1 MQPRAGSGEARCQA
15 GAAPPS
21 RRHPAGQRP
30 LLLCPRPSH
39 PRVSLSL
46 WPSPCLL
53 PSWAP
58 LPAGP
63 RMLPLRVA
71 ASGRKQP
78 LLPLGRDVMFKQLR
92 FELLL
97 SVCLWPR
104 LCLSRTKT
112 CYLVGAGA
120 GLRQMPRRHWFLSR
134 VSGARILASSENQGL
149 LSNPLSAGTWRSSFP
164 VLSMRVTSSEKSL
177 SQMGSLF
184 PLHSTRR
191 DGLTSLFP
199 FQETETQRG

>member
-1 MQPRAGSGEARCQA
+1 MSGWGCPTIT
-15 GAAPPS
+15 GAPCWPAPT
-21 RRHPAGQRP
+21 A
-30 LLLCPRPSH
+30 
-39 PRVSLSL
+39 SLSTPL
-46 WPSPCLL
+46 PPPCQPFPVALPVPAALLGPSPCR
-53 PSWAP
+53 AK
-58 LPAGP
+58 G
-63 RMLPLRVA
+63 
-71 ASGRKQP
+71 ASARGCCIRQKQL

-92 FELLL
+92 IELLL

-120 GLRQMPRRHWFLSR
+120 GLRQMPRRHWFPSR
-134 VSGARILASSENQGL
+134 VSGASILESSESQGL

-184 PLHSTRR
+184 PLHSTRW
-191 DGLTSLFP
+191 DGLTSPFP
-199 FQETETQRG
+199 FQETETHRG